1 MSAAGGT
8 VCSQQDLF
16 PLPGMSIAL
25 PKHPAAVPALDGVC
39 QHSAGG
45 SKELPAC
52 LEASEQRVGL
62 GWARRAALG
71 KGLSPSLNAQASLRP
86 FLSLFHLSW
95 VQECHKGPA
104 QWPKA
109 GGAVSCDNQP
119 GQQDRTH
126 AAVSPCCTSALALRG
141 MSWRELCLF
150 PQIHIPQAGLAA
162 PMSLGT
168 LLGLWLTKKLLMEL
182 FSLELKLITYFSW
195 FPLGSAVGSFA
206 RVLQGTGMA
215 CTGAW
220 NHSRVGMHCPEP
232 ASF

>member
-1 MSAAGGT
+1 MSAAGGM

-39 QHSAGG
+39 Q
-45 SKELPAC
+45 ELPAC
-52 LEASEQRVGL
+52 LEASEQRMGL
-62 GWARRAALG
+62 GWAGRAALG
-71 KGLSPSLNAQASLRP
+71 KGLSSPLNARASLRP

-109 GGAVSCDNQP
+109 VSCAVSCDNQP

-126 AAVSPCCTSALALRG
+126 AALSPCCTSALALQG
-141 MSWRELCLF
+141 TSWGELCLF

-168 LLGLWLTKKLLMEL
+168 LLGLRL
-182 FSLELKLITYFSW
+182 FAAR
-195 FPLGSAVGSFA
+195 GSQ
-206 RVLQGTGMA
+206 RN
-215 CTGAW
+215 C
-220 NHSRVGMHCPEP
+220 
-232 ASF
+232 